1 MLIPYMRLLL
11 FISLLFSTLHNW
23 AQLDELDK
31 KRFMQLEDS
40 LEILQKKVFFSKKE
54 SIRFEANKEFLALWH
69 FILKDQK
76 SMDYPFD
83 KLKKDVSLLM
93 SPDKKFRIIT
103 WDMRKDDQ
111 TYFYFGF
118 IQVNNTKIIKKGLFK
133 KETNFQ
139 YDVFQLVDKSPTV
152 KTPENHVSD
161 PSKWFG
167 MLYVDLIKSD
177 EAFYT
182 LIGWDGNDKLTQRKF
197 IDILT
202 FNSDG
207 TPIFGKDVF
216 KFPGKFSKR
225 IMFEYASEVSMSLKY
240 IDNRKQIVFSHL
252 APNTLNPILE
262 GQYQYY
268 GPDGSF
274 DALEIKKGKW
284 VYEPAIDIRKEK
296 DKTDNVKKPD
306 PSKQTPLYKPK

>member
-1 MLIPYMRLLL
+1 MHITAI
-11 FISLLFSTLHNW
+11 FFVFFSASIL
-23 AQLDELDK
+23 AQLSDADIINYSK
-31 KRFMQLEDS
+31 LEDS
-40 LEILQKKVFFSKKE
+40 LQTIQKKVFYSKKE
-54 SIRFEANKEFLALWH
+54 SARFEANKEFLALWH
-69 FILKDQK
+69 HVLKDQK
-76 SMDYPFD
+76 SMVYAFD

-133 KETNFQ
+133 KENNFQ
-139 YDVFQLVDKSPTV
+139 YDVFQLIDKSTAV
-152 KTPENHVSD
+152 KTPENYVSD
-161 PSKWFG
+161 PGKWFG

-177 EAFYT
+177 EEFYT

-202 FNSDG
+202 FKEDG

-216 KFPGKFSKR
+216 KFPGKFGKR
-225 IMFEYASEVSMSLKY
+225 IMFEYAGEVSMSLKY
-240 IDNRKQIVFSHL
+240 LDNRKQIVFSHL

-274 DALEIKKGKW
+274 DALEMKKGKW
-284 VYEPAIDIRKEK
+284 TYEPAIDIRKEK

-306 PSKQTPLYKPK
+306 PSKQTPLYKPR